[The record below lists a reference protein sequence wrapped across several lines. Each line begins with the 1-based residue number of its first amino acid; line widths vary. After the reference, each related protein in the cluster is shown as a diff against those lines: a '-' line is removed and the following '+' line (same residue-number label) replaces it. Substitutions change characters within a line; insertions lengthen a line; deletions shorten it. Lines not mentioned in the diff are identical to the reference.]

1 MTIQSN
7 KIENVCSDDVAL
19 SFYVIFVFLRIFI
32 FFYGFS
38 LFLLSFP
45 HQYVFPLF
53 VQFSL
58 LGRMRDKVSVEI
70 CLMTDRACA
79 LLFTKITK
87 PAKILFT
94 KNIKKPAKILFTKIT
109 KPAKILF
116 TEIIKKPAKISFTKM
131 PAKNG
136 LLSLIMTVSQW
147 VSNVFRFW
155 RQLSHLTSL
164 RVC

>member
-1 MTIQSN
+1 MSL
-7 KIENVCSDDVAL
+7 CLFMLFL
-19 SFYVIFVFLRIFI
+19 SFYVFLSFFMVSPFFCSVSHINMSLLSLCLFIYFFLFFYIFMSFRVFLCI
-32 FFYGFS
+32 FYGFS

-70 CLMTDRACA
+70 CLMTDRARA

-94 KNIKKPAKILFTKIT
+94 KNIKKPAKIMQNMDFS
-109 KPAKILF
+109 A
-116 TEIIKKPAKISFTKM
+116 
-131 PAKNG
+131 
-136 LLSLIMTVSQW
+136 LS
-147 VSNVFRFW
+147 
-155 RQLSHLTSL
+155 
-164 RVC
+164 